1 MHCATVLKYAL
12 CNDAS
17 YYFHKMSHFKKVEL
31 ISAGT
36 VCFKLFHCRALRE
49 RVLAQ
54 AGAEPSEID
63 DGTYKGMN
71 NYTDHRKGFRREHTI
86 GAEKGS
92 GIHGPLRAPS
102 NIRMTVRFDY
112 QPDICKVSPCPC
124 TFGISGLYCM
134 SWKNAFRRGMVFLP
148 FLS

>member
-1 MHCATVLKYAL
+1 M
-12 CNDAS
+12 
-17 YYFHKMSHFKKVEL
+17 
-31 ISAGT
+31 
-36 VCFKLFHCRALRE
+36 
-49 RVLAQ
+49 LAQ

-112 QPDICKVSPCPC
+112 QPDICKVSHRPC
-124 TFGISGLYCM
+124 F
-134 SWKNAFRRGMVFLP
+134 F
-148 FLS
+148 